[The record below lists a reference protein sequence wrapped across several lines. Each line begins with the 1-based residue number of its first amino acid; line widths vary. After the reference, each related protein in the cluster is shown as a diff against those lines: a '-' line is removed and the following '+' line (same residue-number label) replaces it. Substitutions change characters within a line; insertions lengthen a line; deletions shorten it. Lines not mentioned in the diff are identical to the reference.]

1 MRTVSKNVHA
11 GAGTP
16 CPSSHLHELD
26 ALHLPTRLALGA
38 LMLKLVRAQNDP
50 SFLSKPCVAN
60 RRRAHLHPL
69 LRLLLEPM
77 LELDVDRLEL
87 DNALS
92 EYLTHKQTQDPSAHT
107 QRSAAAP
114 STSRGVATSRVR
126 SPRPHLKLDLP
137 AFNRVL
143 YHGRTA
149 RTACGP

>member
-92 EYLTHKQTQDPSAHT
+92 EYLTQANTRPEHAHAEVGGRPLNISRCRHLAG
-107 QRSAAAP
+107 RSL
-114 STSRGVATSRVR
+114 R
-126 SPRPHLKLDLP
+126 
-137 AFNRVL
+137 
-143 YHGRTA
+143 GRT
-149 RTACGP
+149 